1 MTGDVLYFP
10 GGNPSPIP
18 VDVNVS
24 VETVTAAIRVC
35 TRLGAVDVLPMLGVH
50 S

>member
-18 VDVNVS
+18 VDVDVP
-24 VETVTAAIRVC
+24 VETVTAAVRVC
-35 TRLGAVDVLPMLGVH
+35 RQFGAADVLPMLGVTA
-50 S
+50 